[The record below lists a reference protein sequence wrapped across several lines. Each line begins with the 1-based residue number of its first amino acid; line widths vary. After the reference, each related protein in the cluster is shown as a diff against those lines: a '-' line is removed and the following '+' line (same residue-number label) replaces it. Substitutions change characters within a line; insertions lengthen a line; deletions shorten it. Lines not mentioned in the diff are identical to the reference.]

1 VTGGELL
8 VIRAAT
14 LGIRAVQAGI
24 ASYIRQ
30 ERARYGVLFVLPTFL
45 FFSIF
50 IVWPVFYSFY
60 LGFYDWNPLDPKP
73 VFVGLAN
80 YRELIGSP
88 TFLRVILNTVIFT
101 VGDLLLVVSGSI
113 ALALALN
120 QGVRGTAI
128 FRGIYYSPV
137 VTSLVATAVIWLWI
151 LDPQYGIVN
160 QVLRALGLP
169 APGWGADPVWA
180 MPTVILTFAWREVG
194 YFTVIY
200 LAGLQGIPEELKEAA
215 RIDGCGP
222 WSVFRHVTFP
232 LLMPTTFFVLVL
244 GIIRATQNAF
254 SVVYVMTGGGPVD
267 ATNVIV
273 LYLYEQAFRFF
284 RMGYASAVAYVLFVF
299 IFGLTLLQFYLLR
312 RRMEI
317 YG

>member
-1 VTGGELL
+1 VRKLVT
-8 VIRAAT
+8 RA
-14 LGIRAVQAGI
+14 IHAVQLGI
-24 ASYIRQ
+24 ASSVRE
-30 ERARYGVLFVLPTFL
+30 ERARYGVLFVLPSFI
-45 FFSIF
+45 FFGIF
-50 IVWPVFYSFY
+50 IAWPVFYSFY

-73 VFVGLAN
+73 VFIGLAN

-88 TFLRVILNTVIFT
+88 TFLRVIFNTLIFT
-101 VGDLLLVVSGSI
+101 VGDLVLVVGGSI

-120 QGVRGTAI
+120 QGVRGTAL

-137 VTSLVATAVIWLWI
+137 VTALVATGVIWLWI

-160 QVLRALGLP
+160 QVLRAFGLP
-169 APGWGADPVWA
+169 APGWGTDPAWA
-180 MPTVILTFAWREVG
+180 MPTVILTFAWREIG

-200 LAGLQGIPEELKEAA
+200 LAGLQGVPEELKEAA

-222 WSVFRHVTFP
+222 WGVFRNVTFP

-254 SVVYVMTGGGPVD
+254 AVVYVMTGGGPVD

-284 RMGYASAVAYVLFVF
+284 RLGYASAVAYVLFVF
-299 IFGLTLLQFYLLR
+299 IFGLTLVQFYLLR

-317 YG
+317 YR

>member
-1 VTGGELL
+1 M
-8 VIRAAT
+8 IRTAT
-14 LGIRAVQAGI
+14 LGIRAVRAGI

-30 ERARYGVLFVLPTFL
+30 ERARYGVLFVLPSFL
-45 FFSIF
+45 FFGIF

-80 YRELIGSP
+80 YRELFGSP
-88 TFLRVILNTVIFT
+88 TFLRVVLNTVIFT

-120 QGVRGTAI
+120 QGVRGTAL

-160 QVLRALGLP
+160 QGLRALGLP
-169 APGWGADPVWA
+169 APSWGADPVWA

-222 WSVFRHVTFP
+222 WGVFRHVTFP

-254 SVVYVMTGGGPVD
+254 GVVYVMTGGGPVD

>member
-1 VTGGELL
+1 
-8 VIRAAT
+8 VIRVAT

-30 ERARYGVLFVLPTFL
+30 ERARYGVLFVLPSFL
-45 FFSIF
+45 FFCIF

-73 VFVGLAN
+73 AFVGLAN

-88 TFLRVILNTVIFT
+88 AFLRVILNTVIFT

-180 MPTVILTFAWREVG
+180 MPTVIMTFAWREVG

-200 LAGLQGIPEELKEAA
+200 LAGLQGVPEELKEAA

-222 WSVFRHVTFP
+222 WGVFRHVTFP

-244 GIIRATQNAF
+244 GIIRATQNVF
-254 SVVYVMTGGGPVD
+254 GVVYVMTGGGPVD

-317 YG
+317 Y

>member
-1 VTGGELL
+1 VAT
-8 VIRAAT
+8 RA
-14 LGIRAVQAGI
+14 ICVVRAGI
-24 ASYIRQ
+24 ASLIRH
-30 ERARYGVLFVLPTFL
+30 ERARYGVLFVLPSFL
-45 FFSIF
+45 FFCIF

-80 YRELIGSP
+80 YRELFGSP
-88 TFLRVILNTVIFT
+88 TFLRVVLNTVIFT

-120 QGVRGTAI
+120 QGVRGTAL

-160 QVLRALGLP
+160 QGLRALGLP
-169 APGWGADPVWA
+169 APSWGADPVWA

-222 WSVFRHVTFP
+222 WGVFRHVTFP

-254 SVVYVMTGGGPVD
+254 GVVYVMTGGGPVD